1 VNLLAST
8 TGRRILFTALYA
20 AEGAPIGFIWWAL
33 PTKLR
38 AQGMPV
44 DEITTLT
51 SLLVLP
57 WVFKFVWSPLID
69 YVRTKRWSLKS
80 WIITFQVLMGGALL
94 PLAIIPFEDA
104 AMLLFPLLLAHA
116 LFASSQDAAIDA
128 LAISE
133 VPAEERGSINGW
145 MQAGMLAGRS
155 LLGGGPLVVAGPIG
169 DLVMML
175 GLVAIIWL
183 TLVLLLFSQESR
195 SVETRTESPPTLMS
209 SLKTAIRR
217 PSTWWGLAFAGV
229 AGAAFE
235 GVGSVAGPFLLDR
248 GFTAEQTGLFFAFT
262 AVVGMAFG
270 ALMGGHFADKFGT
283 RRAVKLFLSST
294 IFSVVLLAAL
304 DAALQSP
311 VAIFSALSVLYVA
324 IGLFTAS
331 SYALFMEI
339 TDPRLGATQF
349 SAFMGMTNVC
359 ESWSAFAVGRLTVSF
374 GYPVAFA
381 VMGALSFCT
390 LPMVSKIKPQHSD
403 PGGAS

>member
-1 VNLLAST
+1 
-8 TGRRILFTALYA
+8 
-20 AEGAPIGFIWWAL
+20 
-33 PTKLR
+33 
-38 AQGMPV
+38 
-44 DEITTLT
+44 
-51 SLLVLP
+51 
-57 WVFKFVWSPLID
+57 
-69 YVRTKRWSLKS
+69 
-80 WIITFQVLMGGALL
+80 
-94 PLAIIPFEDA
+94 
-104 AMLLFPLLLAHA
+104 
-116 LFASSQDAAIDA
+116 
-128 LAISE
+128 
-133 VPAEERGSINGW
+133 
-145 MQAGMLAGRS
+145 
-155 LLGGGPLVVAGPIG
+155 
-169 DLVMML
+169 
-175 GLVAIIWL
+175 
-183 TLVLLLFSQESR
+183 
-195 SVETRTESPPTLMS
+195 
-209 SLKTAIRR
+209 
-217 PSTWWGLAFAGV
+217 
-229 AGAAFE
+229 
-235 GVGSVAGPFLLDR
+235 
-248 GFTAEQTGLFFAFT
+248 
-262 AVVGMAFG
+262 MAFG